1 MIEDVE
7 ECLLGLGLTDQALD
21 IIDDEDI
28 HLLIEV
34 DEAPTLRPTH
44 QAVTDELGL
53 KLRAGDVAD
62 AFGGV
67 NLHSTLSDRLAEVG
81 LPYTAGAIDED
92 EVQWS
97 LPRACC
103 RSLSDT

>member
-7 ECLLGLGLTDQALD
+7 ECLLGLGLTDQTLD

-34 DEAPTLRPTH
+34 DEAPTLRATH
-44 QAVTDELGL
+44 QAVTDELRL

-62 AFGGV
+62 TLGGV
-67 NLHSTLSDRLAEVG
+67 DLHSTLSDRLAEVG
-81 LPYTAGAIDED
+81 L
-92 EVQWS
+92 
-97 LPRACC
+97 L
-103 RSLSDT
+103 